1 MNVFKGLSMHQQM
14 EDPMPTGMHMMDMDM
29 DMDDAVAIMTALG
42 EAEGPQL
49 KMVDLDFFND
59 FGDDFDDDDLD

>member
-1 MNVFKGLSMHQQM
+1 
-14 EDPMPTGMHMMDMDM
+14 MPTGMHMMDMDM